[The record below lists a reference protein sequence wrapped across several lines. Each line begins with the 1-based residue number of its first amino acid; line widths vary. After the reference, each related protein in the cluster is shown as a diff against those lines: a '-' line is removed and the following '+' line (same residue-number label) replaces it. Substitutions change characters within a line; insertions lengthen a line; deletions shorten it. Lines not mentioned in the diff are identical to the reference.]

1 MEVANINHKG
11 PLLPQEDTNQ
21 EFYFVL
27 FQTPP
32 QFLCMSLYACSRS
45 QIVVLDC
52 KIVHGSHT

>member
-11 PLLPQEDTNQ
+11 PLFPHQPE
-21 EFYFVL
+21 VL
-27 FQTPP
+27 LCIIPGPPP

-52 KIVHGSHT
+52 KTVHGSHI